1 MSLSNT
7 ATPYYYGQFRKAV
20 MNGEVLID
28 LTGDTVTASWL
39 KKGVTAHDKAGV
51 IITGTLDQSEEI
63 DGIDRV
69 LTYGFSEGTRT
80 LADDGTVVAQDSA
93 DRLLTRTFS
102 EDGKTCTSV
111 LADADGVELGT
122 MVKTYGEDFSQ
133 VTITDRHGNVKVKK
147 ISYSGSQVDV
157 TVE

>member
-1 MSLSNT
+1 M
-7 ATPYYYGQFRKAV
+7 AV
-20 MNGEVLID
+20 NKVIANGKVLID
-28 LTGDTVTASWL
+28 LTGDTVTAGSL
-39 KKGVTAHDKAGV
+39 KKGVTAHDKAGE
-51 IITGTLDQSEEI
+51 IITGTLDQSEEM
-63 DGIDRV
+63 DDIDRA

-80 LADDGTVVAQDSA
+80 FTDDGTVVARDSA
-93 DRLLTRTFS
+93 GRTLTRTFS

-133 VTITDRHGNVKVKK
+133 VTITDWHGNAKVKK

>member
-1 MSLSNT
+1 M
-7 ATPYYYGQFRKAV
+7 AV
-20 MNGEVLID
+20 NKVIANGKVLID
-28 LTGDTVTASWL
+28 LTGDTVTAGLL
-39 KKGVTAHDKAGV
+39 KKGVTAHDKTGE

-63 DGIDRV
+63 DDIDRV

-80 LADDGTVVAQDSA
+80 FADDGTVVARDSA
-93 DRLLTRTFS
+93 GRTLTRTFS
-102 EDGKTCTSV
+102 DTGKTCTSV
-111 LADADGVELGT
+111 LTDTDGVELGR
-122 MVKTYGEDFSQ
+122 MVKTYGEDFSK

>member
-1 MSLSNT
+1 M
-7 ATPYYYGQFRKAV
+7 AV
-20 MNGEVLID
+20 NKVIANGKVLID
-28 LTGDTVTASWL
+28 LTGDTVTAGSL
-39 KKGVTAHDKAGV
+39 KKGVTAHDKTGE

-63 DGIDRV
+63 DDIDRA

-80 LADDGTVVAQDSA
+80 FTDDGTVVARDSA
-93 DRLLTRTFS
+93 GRTLTRTFS

-111 LADADGVELGT
+111 LTDDAGAELGR

>member
-1 MSLSNT
+1 M
-7 ATPYYYGQFRKAV
+7 AV
-20 MNGEVLID
+20 NKVIANGKVLID
-28 LTGDTVTASWL
+28 LTGDTVTAGSL
-39 KKGVTAHDKAGV
+39 KKGVTAHDKAGE
-51 IITGTLDQSEEI
+51 IITGTLDQSEEM
-63 DGIDRV
+63 DDIDRA

-80 LADDGTVVAQDSA
+80 FTDDGTVVARDSA
-93 DRLLTRTFS
+93 GRTLTRTFS

-111 LADADGVELGT
+111 LADADGTELGT
-122 MVKTYGEDFSQ
+122 MVRSYGENFSQ

>member
-1 MSLSNT
+1 M
-7 ATPYYYGQFRKAV
+7 AV
-20 MNGEVLID
+20 NKVIANGEVLID
-28 LTGDTVTASWL
+28 LTGDTVTAGSL
-39 KKGVTAHDKAGV
+39 KKGVTAHDKAGE

-63 DGIDRV
+63 DDIDVV

-80 LADDGTVVAQDSA
+80 FADDGTAVAHDSA
-93 DRLLTRTFS
+93 GRMLTRTFS

-111 LADADGVELGT
+111 LTDKAGEELGR
-122 MVKTYGEDFSQ
+122 MVRIYGEDFSQ
-133 VTITDRHGNVKVKK
+133 VTITDRYGNVKLKK

>member
-1 MSLSNT
+1 M
-7 ATPYYYGQFRKAV
+7 AV
-20 MNGEVLID
+20 NKVIANGEVLID
-28 LTGDTVTASWL
+28 LTGDTVTAGSL
-39 KKGVTAHDKAGV
+39 KKGVTAHDKTGE

-63 DGIDRV
+63 DGIDLV
-69 LTYGFSEGTRT
+69 LTYGFSEGIRT
-80 LADDGTVVAQDSA
+80 FADDGTAVARDSA
-93 DRLLTRTFS
+93 GRTLTRTFS

-133 VTITDRHGNVKVKK
+133 VTITDRHGNVKVKN
-147 ISYSGSQVDV
+147 ISSSGSQVDV

>member
-1 MSLSNT
+1 M
-7 ATPYYYGQFRKAV
+7 AV
-20 MNGEVLID
+20 NKVIAKGEVLID
-28 LTGDTVTASWL
+28 LTGDTVTAGSL
-39 KKGVTAHDKAGV
+39 KKGVTAHDKAGE
-51 IITGTLDQSEEI
+51 IITGTLDQSEEMDDI
-63 DGIDRV
+63 DLV

-80 LADDGTVVAQDSA
+80 FADDGTVVAQDSA
-93 DRLLTRTFS
+93 GRMLTRTFF

-133 VTITDRHGNVKVKK
+133 VTITDRHGNVEVKK

-157 TVE
+157 NVE